1 MALFRKQKFRDIEDN
16 FIFIDKVKT
25 DYLRSMLP
33 VLTIE

>member
-1 MALFRKQKFRDIEDN
+1 MALLETRNLRDIEDN

-25 DYLRSMLP
+25 DYLRIMLP